1 MIDSKTRLVGVIGWP
16 VDHSLSPPMQNAAIA
31 ALGLNWVYVAMP
43 VAPEALAEAIGGA
56 RALGFVGLNVTIP
69 HKQAVAGLMD
79 RLDPAAEA
87 IGAVNTVVF
96 TPDGTLG
103 HNTDAEGYTATVE
116 AESDFRF
123 QGQTVLQ
130 LGAGGV
136 GRAMAA
142 GAAAAGAGRVL
153 IHARRPEK
161 ASELATSLA
170 QHYPKVIF
178 EAVVGEAALAEAAAG
193 AGLIANATPL
203 GMRAGDDLP
212 LPERLIGP
220 GHTVFD
226 TVYIPARTRLLE
238 AARARG
244 AQDVEGVGMLVRQG
258 ARSLAIWS
266 GLSPDASLMERV
278 LRGNL

>member
-1 MIDSKTRLVGVIGWP
+1 MINSKTRLVGVIGWP
-16 VDHSLSPPMQNAAIA
+16 VEHSLSPPMQNAAIDG
-31 ALGLNWVYVAMP
+31 LGLNWVYVAMS
-43 VAPEALAEAIGGA
+43 VAPEALGDAIAGA

-69 HKQAVAGLMD
+69 HKQSVAALMD

-96 TPDGTLG
+96 ASEGTVG
-103 HNTDAEGYTATVE
+103 YNTDAEGYTGTVE

-123 QGQTVLQ
+123 KGQVVLQ

-142 GAAAAGAGRVL
+142 GAAAAGADRVM

-161 ASELATSLA
+161 ASALAASLDL
-170 QHYPKVIF
+170 HYPHVTF
-178 EAVVGEAALAEAAAG
+178 EAVVGESALTDAATR

-203 GMRAGDDLP
+203 GMKEGDALP
-212 LPERLIGP
+212 LPAGLIQP

-238 AARARG
+238 TARDRG
-244 AQDVEGVGMLVRQG
+244 ACDVEGVGMLVRQG

-266 GLSPDASLMERV
+266 DRQPDTALMTRV
-278 LRGNL
+278 LRENL